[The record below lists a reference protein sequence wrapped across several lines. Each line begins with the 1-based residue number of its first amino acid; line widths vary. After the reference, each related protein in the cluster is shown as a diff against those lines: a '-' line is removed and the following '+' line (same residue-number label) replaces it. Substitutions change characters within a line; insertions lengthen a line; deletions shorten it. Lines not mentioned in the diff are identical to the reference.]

1 MTDDRGYLSDIRE
14 CIDRIEAYTR
24 DGRAAFMAS
33 TLIQDGVVRNF
44 EVIGEAVKRL
54 TPALTQ
60 SQPEIPWRRVAGF
73 RDVLIHQ
80 YRGIDLH
87 AVWNVVER
95 ELPGLKRAV
104 AALLV
109 QLDAQP

>member
-1 MTDDRGYLSDIRE
+1 MIDDQGYLSDIHD

-24 DGRAAFMAS
+24 DGRDAFMAS

-44 EVIGEAVKRL
+44 EVIGEAAKRL

-60 SQPEIPWRRVAGF
+60 SRPEIPWRRVAGF

-80 YRGIDLH
+80 YRGIDLY
-87 AVWNVVER
+87 AVWNVVEH
-95 ELPGLKRAV
+95 ELPDLKLSV
-104 AALLV
+104 ATLL
-109 QLDAQP
+109 AQFDDQP

>member
-24 DGRAAFMAS
+24 DGRDAFMAS

-44 EVIGEAVKRL
+44 EVIGEAAKRL

-60 SQPEIPWRRVAGF
+60 SRSEIPWRRVAGF
-73 RDVLIHQ
+73 RDILIHQ

-95 ELPGLKRAV
+95 ELPDLKGAV
-104 AALLV
+104 AALLA